1 MLPTMKKT
9 RNKVHH
15 VTIELEQI
23 LEFTIHGSKDSNEA
37 RRRVYA
43 RLKRTPAMRYVVK
56 KETYVDEES
65 IF

>member
-9 RNKVHH
+9 RNKVHR

-23 LEFTIHGSKDSNEA
+23 LEFTVRGAKDNNEA

-56 KETYVDEES
+56 KETYVES
-65 IF
+65 DCWC

>member
-1 MLPTMKKT
+1 MKKT
-9 RNKVHH
+9 QNKVHR

-23 LEFTIHGSKDSNEA
+23 LEFTVRGAKDSNEA

>member
-1 MLPTMKKT
+1 M
-9 RNKVHH
+9 
-15 VTIELEQI
+15 TIELDQI
-23 LEFTIHGSKDSNEA
+23 LEFTVRAKDRNEA